1 MTLPRT
7 MPALITPFTA
17 DGELDDRAHR
27 HNVATV
33 TERGARGV
41 LVGGSTGQGPYLEAG
56 ERRRLVEGARDAAP
70 EATIV
75 CGVFGESVR
84 IAADQTAE
92 AATAGAD
99 AVLVATPSTLVR
111 SRPDAVER
119 FYVRLTDTVDLPV
132 LLYTVPQVTGVVLPV
147 DAVVRLAG
155 LRSIVGIKDSGG
167 EAERFAAWTTLA
179 EDGFA
184 TYCGASVAL
193 LDAHRHGAFG
203 AITASGNYALTDVS
217 LAIAGDMD
225 AQRRLATLSGLV
237 EAHGVP
243 GTMVAGAAAGL
254 IPGTPRPPLAMPDPA
269 GAEAIRTAVTD
280 RGLAVPQPH
289 RQG

>member
-7 MPALITPFTA
+7 MPALVTPFTV

-56 ERRRLVEGARDAAP
+56 ERRRLVEGARDVAP
-70 EATIV
+70 DATVV

-84 IAADQTAE
+84 VAAAQTSE
-92 AATAGAD
+92 AAAAGAD

-111 SRPDAVER
+111 SRPDAVEQ
-119 FYVRLTDTVDLPV
+119 FFVHLVDSVDLPM
-132 LLYTVPQVTGVVLPV
+132 LLYTVPQVTGVALPV

-155 LRSIVGIKDSGG
+155 LPSIIGIKDSGG
-167 EAERFAAWTTLA
+167 DAERFATWTGLT
-179 EDGFA
+179 ENGFA

-203 AITASGNYALTDVS
+203 AITASGNYALADVS
-217 LAIAGDMD
+217 LAIAGDTD
-225 AQRRLATLSGLV
+225 AQRRLATLSAIV

-243 GTMVAGAAAGL
+243 GTMVAAAAAGL
-254 IPGTPRPPLAMPDPA
+254 RPGTPR
-269 GAEAIRTAVTD
+269 
-280 RGLAVPQPH
+280 
-289 RQG
+289 